1 MIMIK
6 SPRELDIMRS
16 NGRLLGE
23 IVEQIVAI
31 IEPNITTLKIDKLAE
46 ELIIKAGAIPS
57 FKGYRGYPASTC
69 LSVNEEVVHG
79 IPSKRILKEGDI
91 IGIDL
96 GLIKN
101 GYHSDTALTVPIGN
115 ITEKTKHLLRITRE
129 ALFKGIEQC
138 QVGNRLS
145 DIGNAIQTWSEAVGY
160 SVVRAMVG
168 HGIGRKL
175 HEEPQIPNYGKSGKG
190 PRLKAGMVFAIEPMV
205 NIGTYDI
212 KTLKDGW
219 TVITKDKMLSAH
231 FEHTVA
237 ITENGPDIF
246 TLRPEEVLL
255 QFA

>member
-231 FEHTVA
+231 FEHTVD